1 MLSFPHPPIDLGL
14 HGKAPDQVRGWLV
27 SRHYCC
33 TLQRLNPTQVKK
45 KPDERDDVLEGV
57 GGESL
62 TSMQEAY
69 DEAIRQFTHWR
80 RDKLDFY
87 RWRYAKHLLERA
99 LPGVR
104 ERLKQPRWF
113 RHSWQDEYPDQKPPK
128 NLDGARESLWFPE
141 RFINET
147 YEAAWGDGETVLTV
161 VAARFGWTRGQAYQ
175 ATEDWFR
182 DPVNY
187 N

>member
-1 MLSFPHPPIDLGL
+1 MSFLEPQPPVRVNE
-14 HGKAPDQVRGWLV
+14 HGWAIYPNFHCYLTRYAPKA
-27 SRHYCC
+27 
-33 TLQRLNPTQVKK
+33 
-45 KPDERDDVLEGV
+45 KPEDKDVILEVIGAA
-57 GGESL
+57 SS
-62 TSMQEAY
+62 TSM
-69 DEAIRQFTHWR
+69 DEAHAEVLRQFTHYR
-80 RDKLDFY
+80 RDRLDFY
-87 RWRYAKHLLERA
+87 RWRYAKHLLDQA

-104 ERLKQPRWF
+104 QRLKQPRWF

-128 NLDGARESLWFPE
+128 SLDDGRESIWFPE

-161 VAARFGWTRGQAYQ
+161 VAARFGWTLGQAYQ